1 MPAKRKASTSQTLE
15 EPDATRR
22 RTRSHTA
29 NLSSPSQKSQLQ
41 DPNVSQPRVR
51 RPSARSVPLPSSTRK
66 ERGKLLAHSQA
77 KAPLGSES
85 PHAGFPSDQ
94 EDAMSGDELLL
105 SPKRKKEKRQETVS
119 SKPSHLPRVYVE
131 IISPAP
137 HPSKRLPA
145 KTNADPSSPTPTRPK
160 ALRRIPPSPSRSPKK
175 TTANRMSPSK
185 LLGQPASRGTQS
197 SITQNCPG
205 YSPWCLHAQKRSIFH
220 ALHDPKT
227 AVFDR
232 EDENG
237 APSAN
242 TVALEQ
248 LKALFTGTLERSEGN
263 SCLLIGPRGSGKS
276 RVSIYA
282 SGTDTA

>member
-1 MPAKRKASTSQTLE
+1 MQLG
-15 EPDATRR
+15 DARAH
-22 RTRSHTA
+22 SATA
-29 NLSSPSQKSQLQ
+29 NRSSPSREIPTTRPECLTTHASAAL
-41 DPNVSQPRVR
+41 PTPQPGLLPRQ
-51 RPSARSVPLPSSTRK
+51 ARQEKQEGNFWLAPRLKR
-66 ERGKLLAHSQA
+66 LLVH
-77 KAPLGSES
+77 LNL
-85 PHAGFPSDQ
+85 PHAGIPSDQ
-94 EDAMSGDELLL
+94 EDPRSGDELLQ
-105 SPKRKKEKRQETVS
+105 SPKRKGVKEKRQETVS

-160 ALRRIPPSPSRSPKK
+160 ALRRNPPSPSRSPVSLRK
-175 TTANRMSPSK
+175 TTASRMSPSK
-185 LLGQPASRGTQS
+185 RLGQPASRGTQS
-197 SITQNCPG
+197 SITQNSPG
-205 YSPWCLHAQKRSIFH
+205 YPPWCLHAQKRSIFH

-242 TVALEQ
+242 AVALEQ
-248 LKALFTGTLERSEGN
+248 LNALFAGTSERSEGN